1 MNVKRRYRLISAKLE
16 FVKKELEITKDI
28 FVDAKMEFSE
38 DFKKRV
44 EIVDDHPPQE
54 QNKEEQEES
63 QISNHRRETKQDIS
77 DEDIEKHIKEEK
89 DEELKKVF
97 KKIAR
102 KTHPDLLYNKS
113 AFERGK
119 KEALFRNAKLA
130 IEEEDFFE
138 LSKIA
143 KELGIEPPQPTKKHV
158 KMMEK
163 TVEKIS
169 GEIKT
174 IKGTVAWVWYH
185 EDDEERRLAFMKKY
199 IDALKNK

>member
-38 DFKKRV
+38 DFMKRV

-113 AFERGK
+113 
-119 KEALFRNAKLA
+119 
-130 IEEEDFFE
+130 EEDFFE

-185 EDDEERRLAFMKKY
+185 EDDEERRLTFMKKY